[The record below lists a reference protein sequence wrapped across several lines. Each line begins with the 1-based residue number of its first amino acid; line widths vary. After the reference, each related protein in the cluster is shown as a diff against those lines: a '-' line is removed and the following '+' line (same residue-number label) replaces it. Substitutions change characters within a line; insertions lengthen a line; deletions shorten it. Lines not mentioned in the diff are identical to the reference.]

1 MCGILGTYHYN
12 ISKEA
17 FAHQLHKMQ
26 HRGPDGFGT
35 WQSEDGNLQLGH
47 RRLAIIDTDSRSNQ
61 PMVFNNRYVIVFNG
75 EIYNYVELR
84 SELQK
89 EGVDFVTQSDTEVLL
104 KLLALKGPEALPLLN
119 GMWAFAFYDVEEKTL
134 ILSRDRVGEKP
145 LYYLE
150 QNNQFAFASEMK
162 SLYGLLSKLDYD
174 TAFFNFALEHPHDHE
189 SLPQTHIKDIKK
201 FPAGMYAI
209 CRQGKIKFHSYYH
222 PEALLQQPCR
232 YKNFDEATEAFNELF
247 ASACSIRMRSDVP
260 LGSALS
266 GGIDSGLLVS
276 TVARLGYR
284 HNKDYT
290 AVVSSF
296 PGSALDETKEALSVA
311 NNAAVNA
318 VSVSVNPD
326 LQPDHIL
333 QAVYHFE
340 SIGGTS
346 PIPFFQTYSAFRENN
361 IIVTL
366 DGHGGD
372 ELFGG
377 YSFDMYAKL
386 KDDFPNIFQ
395 MRNTL
400 NTIDKM
406 YGYSNEIDLK
416 KTLPHFKGELLQRY
430 KQKGAGSIFEKEQHF
445 KQKLF
450 QSTFKGILPTLLR
463 NYDCYAMYAGVEIR
477 MPYLDHRII
486 AFAFSLPNKYK
497 VKNGFSKAILR
508 RAGKGKLPDAIL
520 NNKEKKGWN
529 SPMGE
534 WFAGPWKE
542 WLLDEISS
550 TDFANCRL
558 INTTA
563 YKKKLDAFYAQ
574 SNSEH
579 GAGQQL
585 WLQLQPYLIEKANK
599 QFANK

>member
-1 MCGILGTYHYN
+1 MCGILGTYNFN
-12 ISKEA
+12 ISKET
-17 FAHQLHKMQ
+17 FTNQLHKMQ

-35 WQSEDGNLQLGH
+35 WQSEEGDLQLGH

-61 PMVFNNRYVIVFNG
+61 PMIFNNRYVIVFNG

-84 SELQK
+84 TELQK
-89 EGVDFVTQSDTEVLL
+89 EGIEFITQSDTEVLL
-104 KLLALKGPEALPLLN
+104 KLLALKGPEALLLLN
-119 GMWAFAFYDVEEKTL
+119 GMWAFALYDIQEKTL
-134 ILSRDRVGEKP
+134 MLSRDRIGEKP
-145 LYYLE
+145 LYYID

-162 SLYGLLSKLDYD
+162 SLYGLLSQIDYD
-174 TAFFNFALEHPHDHE
+174 AAFFDFALEHPFDHE
-189 SLPQTHIKDIKK
+189 SLPQTHVKGIKK

-209 CRQGKIKFHSYYH
+209 CRQGQIKFHQYYH
-222 PEALLQQPCR
+222 PEALLQQP
-232 YKNFDEATEAFNELF
+232 YKYKSFDEAAEVFNELF
-247 ASACSIRMRSDVP
+247 ASACTLRMRSDVP

-276 TVARLGYR
+276 TVARLGYQ
-284 HNKDYT
+284 HHKNYT

-296 PGSALDETKEALSVA
+296 PDSALDETREALSVA
-311 NNAAVNA
+311 GNAGVNA
-318 VSVSVNPD
+318 VTVSVNPD

-400 NTIDKM
+400 NIIDKM
-406 YGYSNEIDLK
+406 YGFNNEIDLK

-430 KQKGAGSIFEKEQHF
+430 RQKGAASIFEKEQYY

-450 QSTFKGILPTLLR
+450 HSTFKGILPTLLR

-508 RAGKGKLPDAIL
+508 RAGKDKLPVAIL

-542 WLLDEISS
+542 WLLDEINS
-550 TDFANCRL
+550 TDFTNCRL
-558 INTTA
+558 INTDK
-563 YKKKLDAFYAQ
+563 YKKQVDAFY
-574 SNSEH
+574 SKGNSEH
-579 GAGQQL
+579 GVGQQL

-599 QFANK
+599 QFAKT